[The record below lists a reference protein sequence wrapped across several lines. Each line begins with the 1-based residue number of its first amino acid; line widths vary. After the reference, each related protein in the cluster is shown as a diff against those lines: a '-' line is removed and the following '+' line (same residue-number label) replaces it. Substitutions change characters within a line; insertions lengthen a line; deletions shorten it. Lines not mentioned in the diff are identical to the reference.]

1 MIQYE
6 SSMERFNLSSKSIS
20 IWGEN
25 VARRT
30 DLWEEYL
37 TYARDALVGGELLSA
52 RVTRLASCSTGS
64 RFFVFL

>member
-20 IWGEN
+20 GEN